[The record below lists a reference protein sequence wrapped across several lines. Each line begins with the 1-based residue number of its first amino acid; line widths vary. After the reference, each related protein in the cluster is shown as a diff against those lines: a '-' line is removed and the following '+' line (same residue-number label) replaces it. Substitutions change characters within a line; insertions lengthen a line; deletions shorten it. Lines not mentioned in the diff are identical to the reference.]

1 MRTHVQGSEVTNVNE
16 KKTIKDK
23 KAVVYALGGRFQILK
38 FIFKI

>member
-23 KAVVYALGGRFQILK
+23 KAVVYALGDRFQIVA
-38 FIFKI
+38 FSGN